1 MFGRR
6 KDEDDPFAALK
17 DGVTYKSEPTTV
29 AGLGSTDLAPDP
41 LNPLTA
47 PADTGP
53 APPLTAATASASA
66 SASGMPPGPSSTPQA
81 TLRAPGTANVG
92 SASAYGAVRRTT
104 RSSYSGFG
112 LGTVIRLGFVLVVL
126 AAVAIPIISA
136 SKAGHSTNVPSLN
149 FGSTTS
155 PSTSATPGTPKRVTY
170 LSPAGVSAGLA
181 HLKKVAPG
189 ARVSLLRI
197 DSKSFNAI
205 VVRRHQ
211 GAREIFFGPGITLT
225 TSAPA
230 VSERPVPLSAVRP
243 AVVGRLIAEMHS
255 RFHVPPGR
263 IDYMVIS
270 SPPGLPTQWIVFTKA
285 PSHPGYGATLGG
297 AGLHKL

>member
-6 KDEDDPFAALK
+6 KDDDDPFAALK

-47 PADTGP
+47 PAD
-53 APPLTAATASASA
+53 
-66 SASGMPPGPSSTPQA
+66 
-81 TLRAPGTANVG
+81 PGTANRG
-92 SASAYGAVRRTT
+92 PANPLTASPAPASPGPANPLTASPGPAFAYGAVRRTK
-104 RSSYSGFG
+104 RSSHSGTG
-112 LGTVIRLGFVLVVL
+112 LSTVIRLGVVAVVL
-126 AAVAIPIISA
+126 AAIAIPIISA
-136 SKAGHSTNVPSLN
+136 NKAVHSITVPSFN

-155 PSTSATPGTPKRVTY
+155 PSTSAAPGAPKEVTY
-170 LSPAGVSAGLA
+170 LSPAGVRAGLV
-181 HLKKVAPG
+181 HLRKVAPG

-205 VVRRHQ
+205 VVRPHQ
-211 GAREIFFGPGITLT
+211 GAREIYFGPGVTLT

-230 VSERPVPLSAVRP
+230 VSERPIPLSAVTP
-243 AVVGRLIAEMHS
+243 NVVGRLIAEMRS

-297 AGLHKL
+297 GGLHKL